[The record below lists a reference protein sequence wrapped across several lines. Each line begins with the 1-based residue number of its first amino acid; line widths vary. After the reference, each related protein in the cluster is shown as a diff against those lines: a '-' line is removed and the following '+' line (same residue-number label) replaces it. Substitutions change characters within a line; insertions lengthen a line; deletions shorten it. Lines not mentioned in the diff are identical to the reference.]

1 MQTIIG
7 ILLCIFI
14 IIYLKGIFS
23 DVRTAFMFILFM
35 LCGMYQRIISFR
47 IFILFCVVLLL
58 AYYLYKK
65 NYNENIKEMPLYRKI
80 IEYISGFLLIFI
92 ICLIVF
98 MLMAGKDIQRLSNRQ
113 KLKQYL
119 ERPNTQVSLTTKK

>member
-1 MQTIIG
+1 
-7 ILLCIFI
+7 
-14 IIYLKGIFS
+14 
-23 DVRTAFMFILFM
+23 
-35 LCGMYQRIISFR
+35 MYQRIIPFR

-65 NYNENIKEMPLYRKI
+65 NYNENIKEMPLYRRI